1 VLTPPGVIDDLPASY
16 ITSFHL
22 PESLPS
28 DSLPR
33 ERGRVGEGATDNPG
47 VDLVQRF
54 PNLTVID
61 ITAALAQLRTVME
74 QVAGAVR
81 LIFLFTLAAGGI
93 VLLSALLTLLDER
106 RYDLA
111 VMRALGARRRHL
123 ATALL
128 TDLAVIGGSAGLL
141 AAAGA
146 IGVGQIIARQV
157 FELDMP
163 PALWLPLLAAPGG
176 ALAAIAIGWWAV
188 RRLLATPPL
197 VLLRG
202 GG

>member
-1 VLTPPGVIDDLPASY
+1 
-16 ITSFHL
+16 
-22 PESLPS
+22 
-28 DSLPR
+28 
-33 ERGRVGEGATDNPG
+33 
-47 VDLVQRF
+47 
-54 PNLTVID
+54 
-61 ITAALAQLRTVME
+61 ME

-81 LIFLFTLAAGGI
+81 LIFLFTLAAGGL
-93 VLLSALLTLLDER
+93 VLLSALLTLFDER

-111 VMRALGARRRHL
+111 VMRALGARRRQL
-123 ATALL
+123 AAALL
-128 TDLAVIGGSAGLL
+128 AELAIIGGSAGLL
-141 AAAGA
+141 ASAGA

-163 PALWLPLLAAPGG
+163 PTLWLPLLAAPGG